1 MKPAIAAL
9 SDNQQISPPVEPT
22 HLLMQWHITDKCN
35 LRCRH
40 CYQEDYREHG
50 VDFAQLLGI
59 LDQYQMLLASLSKN
73 GKRITSH
80 INITGG
86 EPFVR
91 DDFLQLLKEIRARH
105 IPFAI
110 LTNGLLIDRPTAS
123 FLKGLAPR
131 FIQVSLEGSQARHD
145 AIRGEGNYER
155 VLHCLE
161 ILKKA
166 RIRTLVSFTASRHN
180 FRDFPD
186 VAEVC
191 QRYGV
196 SRLWSDRLIP
206 AGNGKQVDDSALTPM
221 ETRAFFNLMSAQA
234 TKQKRWRKKATIAMF
249 RALQF
254 LVTGEKPYRCSAA
267 HELITV
273 MPDGTVLPCR
283 RLPIPAGNLF
293 ETSLSSIYYRS
304 KIFRNLRDPATLY
317 SGCEACEFAER
328 CRGGLRCLAYS
339 ITGNPFRA
347 DPGCWLSTDQCMT
360 EDVF

>member
-1 MKPAIAAL
+1 
-9 SDNQQISPPVEPT
+9 
-22 HLLMQWHITDKCN
+22 
-35 LRCRH
+35 
-40 CYQEDYREHG
+40 
-50 VDFAQLLGI
+50 
-59 LDQYQMLLASLSKN
+59 
-73 GKRITSH
+73 
-80 INITGG
+80 
-86 EPFVR
+86 VR

-110 LTNGLLIDRPTAS
+110 LTNGLLIDRATAS

-131 FIQVSLEGSQARHD
+131 FIQVSLEGAQARHD
-145 AIRGEGNYER
+145 VIRGEGNYER

-161 ILKKA
+161 VLKKA
-166 RIRTLVSFTASRHN
+166 RIRTLVSFTASRQN

-186 VAEVC
+186 VAEIC

-206 AGNGKQVDDSALTPM
+206 TGTVNQADASALTPK
-221 ETRAFFNLMSAQA
+221 ETQEFFNIMSAHV
-234 TKQKRWRKKATIAMF
+234 TKQKRWRKKSTIAMR

-254 LVTGEKPYRCSAA
+254 LITGEKPYRCSAG

-293 ETSLSSIYYRS
+293 ETSLSTIYNES
-304 KIFRNLRDPATLY
+304 KVFRNLRDPATVY
-317 SGCEACEFAER
+317 SGCEACEFAES

-339 ITGNPFRA
+339 ITGDPFRA
-347 DPGCWLSTDQCMT
+347 DPGCWQSTDNA
-360 EDVF
+360 